1 MKRPVPKYAIRIAVA
16 VALLL
21 VGASLLARWTRL
33 EEPDPVIISA
43 VDPQTTTT
51 MPAAEAIG
59 LCAIRRETG
68 ALEGRVTD
76 VAEGATPEETRYRV
90 EMLDGSGRSFHLRST
105 AVHLDLCD
113 RATELRPDREPIRFE
128 PESR

>member
-1 MKRPVPKYAIRIAVA
+1 MKRPLRKYGIGIAA
-16 VALLL
+16 ALALLL
-21 VGASLLARWTRL
+21 VGASLLARWTQPV
-33 EEPDPVIISA
+33 EPDPVIISQ
-43 VDPQTTTT
+43 VDPQTTTP
-51 MPAAEAIG
+51 MSPAEAIG
-59 LCAIRRETG
+59 LCAIRRDTG
-68 ALEGRVTD
+68 VLEGRVTG

-90 EMLDGSGRSFHLRST
+90 EALDGSGRSSHFRST